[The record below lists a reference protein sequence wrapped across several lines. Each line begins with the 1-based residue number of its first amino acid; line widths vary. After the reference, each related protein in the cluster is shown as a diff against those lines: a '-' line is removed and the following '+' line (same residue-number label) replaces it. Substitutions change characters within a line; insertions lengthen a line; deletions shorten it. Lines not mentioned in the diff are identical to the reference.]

1 MGVFPPTEE
10 DKETTPSSPH
20 VRGGVSGHKCR
31 NLYLFLVLP
40 TYVGVFLVLFL
51 IRRAGWQFSPH
62 TWGCF
67 FCQQPL
73 SQQQS
78 VLPTYVGVFLRHW
91 PISWVRIS
99 SPHIRGGVSQPRL
112 LLLSLLQ
119 FSPHTWGCFYSTE
132 FKRDLARVLP
142 TYVGVFLVSEEG
154 SIELKRFSPHTW
166 GCFPSSVTAMF
177 SPRAWGCLIP
187 KPIT

>member
-1 MGVFPPTEE
+1 M
-10 DKETTPSSPH
+10 
-20 VRGGVSGHKCR
+20 SGFQIAVQK
-31 NLYLFLVLP
+31 
-40 TYVGVFLVLFL
+40 
-51 IRRAGWQFSPH
+51 FSPR

-67 FCQQPL
+67 YTGTTTQRDGY
-73 SQQQS
+73 

-154 SIELKRFSPHTW
+154 SIELKRFSQHTW

-177 SPRAWGCLIP
+177 SPRAWGCCVLSTCVGLSDSKTHHLKKWWVFYLP
-187 KPIT
+187 KNFC